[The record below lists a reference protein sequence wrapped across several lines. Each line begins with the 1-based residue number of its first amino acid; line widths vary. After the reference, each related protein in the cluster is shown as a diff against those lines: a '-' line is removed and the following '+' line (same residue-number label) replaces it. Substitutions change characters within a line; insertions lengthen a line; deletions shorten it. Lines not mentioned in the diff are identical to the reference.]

1 MIFRRHF
8 RPLLRLYYRNPKL
21 ATAAILLAAILTI
34 FYTPAI
40 TKPLDSLKNLF
51 VSSDSHNEERGNDIF
66 IPHHEF
72 HFEMEDSNS
81 QSLFG
86 NAHCLLL
93 DLDYKSAAV
102 MKYQKNL
109 GGLKCTGDRISH
121 LGAGV
126 LHVKGT
132 GLQDVSYQ
140 AIQTANTAEDEGFR
154 LGDRMSVVTA
164 QVQLTP
170 G

>member
-1 MIFRRHF
+1 MIFRRYL
-8 RPLLRLYYRNPKL
+8 RPLLRLYHRNPKL
-21 ATAAILLAAILTI
+21 ATVTTLLAIILVI
-34 FYTPAI
+34 VYTPSI
-40 TKPLDSLKNLF
+40 SDSLKSLL
-51 VSSDSHNEERGNDIF
+51 VSSDSADEESSNDVF

-72 HFEMEDSNS
+72 HFEMKESNS

-86 NAHCLLL
+86 NAQCLLL

-102 MKYQKNL
+102 IKYQKNL
-109 GGLKCTGDRISH
+109 GSLKCTGDRISH
-121 LGAGV
+121 LGPGV

-140 AIQTANTAEDEGFR
+140 AIQTAKTKEDEGYR